1 MTTRPW
7 LARAWAV
14 ALALA
19 LFAAVATPSLAA
31 EDQPPALLDTAVQAL
46 RGQVIAS
53 NDGLLLLRVDGSH
66 LAIVRP
72 PSDMALPPV
81 GARIEVEGEPSAA
94 LVLNATALRVLT
106 S

>member
-19 LFAAVATPSLAA
+19 LFAAAAAPSLAA
-31 EDQPPALLDTAVQAL
+31 EDQPPVLLDTAVQAL

-53 NDGLLLLRVDGSH
+53 SNGLLLLRVDSSH

-72 PSDMALPPV
+72 PGGVVLPPV
-81 GARIEVEGEPSAA
+81 GARIEVEGEPAAA
-94 LVLNATALRVLT
+94 LILNATTLRVLT
-106 S
+106 T